1 MLMITGV
8 IFAIILMTQGSAW
21 MIISDRM
28 QAMAAADGAFFGG
41 FFGRFHPQLGTP
53 VRVNLLSG
61 VVATVFCLVA
71 MQVTGSSASIFGVVL
86 SISISTF
93 LLSYVISIPAA
104 VRLRT
109 RFPDVGERSDGGI
122 VVPRPFRV
130 PTGNTGFRLLGGLCF
145 AWVALGS
152 WVAVFPGTLESLFG
166 IDYDFEKTWG
176 VSQLSFEVFTLGTL
190 AVLGTLGAVGY
201 LRARPVRAERPDA
214 APLEAP
220 NDVLT

>member
-1 MLMITGV
+1 
-8 IFAIILMTQGSAW
+8 
-21 MIISDRM
+21 M

-53 VRVNLLSG
+53 IRVNLLSG
-61 VVATVFCLVA
+61 TVATVFCLVA

-109 RFPDVGERSDGGI
+109 RFPDVG
-122 VVPRPFRV
+122 RPFRV
-130 PTGNTGFRLLGGLCF
+130 PTGDTGFRILGGLCF

-152 WVAVFPGTLESLFG
+152 WVAVFPGTLERLFG
-166 IDYDFEKTWG
+166 LDYDFVETWG
-176 VSQLSFEVFTLGTL
+176 VSQLTFEAFTLGTL
-190 AVLGTLGAVGY
+190 VVLGVLGAVGY
-201 LRARPVRAERPDA
+201 VRGAPVRAEGRVA
-214 APLEAP
+214 AEVPGKQAAQL
-220 NDVLT
+220 